1 MIIIDNALKKLEKDG
16 KPIRIGLVGAGFAAR
31 GFALQV
37 LTVMP
42 GMRLVAIANRT
53 FSYAKQAYEDA
64 GVTDFVEVKGAE
76 EFEKAALEQKH
87 IVTSDPTLLTNSS
100 QIDVIIEATGE
111 VEYGASVVVR
121 AIEKKKHVVLIN
133 AELDGTLGPILKHYA
148 DKAGVVY
155 TQADGDQPAV
165 LMNLYRFVQ
174 KIGFKPVLVGN
185 IKSLL
190 DPYRTPKTQKKW
202 ADDHFQRP
210 KMVTSFADGTKI
222 SYEMVTIANAVG
234 FPVGKRGMYG
244 PACKHVDEAHK
255 LFSITELT
263 KTGLTDYILGAEPSF
278 GVFVL
283 ATTDQPTRIKYMSV
297 YKMGDGPL
305 YTFYRPYHL
314 SPLEAPLSVAR
325 AVLFKDV
332 TLAPLKGM
340 VCEVITLAKRDLK
353 AGETLDGI
361 GGFTVYGMIEN
372 SKTARLENLLPMGLS
387 DGAVL
392 TRDIAKDTPLTFS
405 DVTIP
410 ENSLAYK
417 FWQEQVAIFG
427 GKR

>member
-37 LTVMP
+37 LTAIP

-53 FSYAKQAYEDA
+53 ASYGHQAYKDA
-64 GVTDFVEVKGAE
+64 GITDITDVKTAE
-76 EFEKAALEQKH
+76 EFARAVLEGKH
-87 IVTSDPTLLTNSS
+87 VFTTDATILTDSD
-100 QIDVIIEATGE
+100 QIDVIVEATGE
-111 VEYGASVVVR
+111 VEYGARVIMR
-121 AIEKKKHVVLIN
+121 AIENKKHAVFIN

-155 TQADGDQPAV
+155 TQADGDQPTV

-174 KIGFKPVLVGN
+174 TIGFKPVLVGN

-202 ADDHFQRP
+202 ADEHFQRP

-244 PACKHVDEAHK
+244 PACKHVDEAHT
-255 LFSITELT
+255 LFSLDELT
-263 KTGLTDYILGAEPSF
+263 ETGLTDYILGAEPSF

-283 ATTDQPTRIKYMSV
+283 ATTDQPTRKKYMSV

-325 AVLFKDV
+325 AVLFADA
-332 TLAPLKGM
+332 TLAPEKGM
-340 VCEVITLAKRDLK
+340 VCEVITFAKRDLK
-353 AGETLDGI
+353 KGERLDGV

-387 DGAVL
+387 DGTVL

-410 ENSLAYK
+410 DNSLSYK
-417 FWQEQVAIFG
+417 LWREQVVIFG
-427 GKR
+427 GGK